1 MSGHR
6 VRLCVARCRRLLR
19 EDSCSFVRASCTN
32 TPKFMDRTLSFVL
45 ICVAVF
51 TGRASAQQAPS
62 DNTKDQQVSG
72 RADSAADRKPFVSVV
87 FPEALP
93 SLLPESR
100 TLDWPHRNRIRM
112 YGWLDGGFTYASTG
126 DGFLADAPTPNGF
139 GNEFLLNGA
148 WLIVDRLTSNE
159 GWSWGFRA
167 DFYAGS
173 DAALLRP
180 LNSFGPQGTHMGTDF
195 RQAYLSLH
203 TPGINDRGVDWTF
216 GRQNVPIGYE
226 TLMGPY
232 RPTYSESY
240 FWIKYEVGSSS
251 ALATIHPT
259 AKLDILG
266 GTVMGY
272 NTVFELRG
280 RSPSY
285 VARALYRP
293 NFNKETQLIATVY
306 TGPQPFA
313 VTPGHLGSWQ
323 TIAELQARHV
333 WTPHIG
339 QVVQVHYSA
348 DVNDPTTK
356 RVSPTQGA
364 YLLTAFKVNP
374 TFFINTR
381 AEWFSDP
388 HGVRNEKPG
397 TYSEATLGLNFMP
410 VNWIN
415 FRPEVR
421 GDFAGQRSYA
431 SSLGGPPRRNQL
443 TVAFDVIVKFDVFR

>member
-1 MSGHR
+1 MET
-6 VRLCVARCRRLLR
+6 ARFKGIL
-19 EDSCSFVRASCTN
+19 V
-32 TPKFMDRTLSFVL
+32 FVL
-45 ICVAVF
+45 VCFMVLTRV
-51 TGRASAQQAPS
+51 TPAQQAAS
-62 DNTKDQQVSG
+62 AGTKDQELSG
-72 RADSAADRKPFVSVV
+72 RADSASDRKPFISVV

-93 SLLPESR
+93 PLLPDSKVR
-100 TLDWPHRNRIRM
+100 NWLHKNRIRM

-126 DGFLADAPTPNGF
+126 DGFLTDAPTPNRF

-148 WLIVDRLTSNE
+148 WLIVERLTSNE

-195 RQAYLSLH
+195 RQAYLSFH
-203 TPGINDRGVDWTF
+203 TPGINDRGVDWAF
-216 GRQNVPIGYE
+216 GRQNVPTGYE
-226 TLMGPY
+226 TLMAPY

-240 FWIKYEVGSSS
+240 FWIKYEVGSTS

-259 AKLDILG
+259 EKLDLIG
-266 GTVMGY
+266 GAVMGY

-280 RSPSY
+280 RAPSY

-293 NFNKETQLIATVY
+293 NYNKDTQLIATVF
-306 TGPQPFA
+306 TGPLPVA

-323 TIAELQARHV
+323 TVAELQARHV

-339 QVVQVHYSA
+339 QVVQVHYAA

-364 YLLTAFKVNP
+364 YLFTAFKVNP
-374 TFFINTR
+374 KLFINTR

-388 HGVRNEKPG
+388 RGVRNETPG
-397 TYSEATLGLNFMP
+397 TYSEATLGLNVAP
-410 VNWIN
+410 VSWIN

-431 SSLGGPPRRNQL
+431 ASLGGPPRRNQL